1 MLIGHCLKD
10 YHRCIYDGVFILG
23 QLVKA
28 VGHDLVQSRSAGQA
42 VLPLSW
48 QTRHCQTSALP
59 FELFKT

>member
-28 VGHDLVQSRSAGQA
+28 VGHDLV
-42 VLPLSW
+42 
-48 QTRHCQTSALP
+48 
-59 FELFKT
+59 